1 MTSVGVHEAKTR
13 LSELLHEVEAGGEV
27 TITRHGRPVA
37 TLSRFSV
44 AGVGRRR
51 GYGSMRS
58 KVRVVNL
65 TWAEVKAGDVE
76 VVDAF
81 GLGE

>member
-13 LSELLHEVEAGGEV
+13 LSELLQEVEAGGEV

-37 TLSRFSV
+37 TLSRFS
-44 AGVGRRR
+44 AGLGRRR
-51 GYGSMRS
+51 GYGAMRS
-58 KVRVVNL
+58 KVRVVHL
-65 TWAEVKAGDVE
+65 TWDELKAGDADVTD
-76 VVDAF
+76 VF